1 MALNFDLHCHST
13 FSDGVLTPSDLLR
26 RAAANGVSALALT
39 DHDNVSGLSE
49 AAQAAQEYGIR
60 FVPGVE
66 ISTTWNELTIH
77 IVGLG
82 IDYENVALREGLEHV
97 RSSRGRRAELIAA
110 ELDRIGIED
119 SLEGAYAYAQNPELV
134 SRTHFARF
142 LVTRGYASDVKAV
155 FQHFLVPGKP
165 GYVAH
170 EWCAVAEA
178 VSWIRAS
185 GGQAIVAHPGRYKMN
200 RHEMTQFLGEFK
212 EAGGTGIEVVT
223 GSHSPEQYGEYARR
237 AHDFELLA
245 SRGSDFHGPGEAR
258 VDLGRLPDLP
268 RDVKPVWRDWL

>member
-1 MALNFDLHCHST
+1 
-13 FSDGVLTPSDLLR
+13 VLTPSDLLR